1 MPAHSY
7 IYNKGNASGA
17 SSLST
22 EAAREGERMGGGGGE
37 DGGGRMRLFHLV
49 SSSYTCSSVQRPR

>member
-22 EAAREGERMGGGGGE
+22 EAAREGERMGGGGGWGGE
-37 DGGGRMRLFHLV
+37 DAV
-49 SSSYTCSSVQRPR
+49 ISSSEQFLYM